1 MNFTVVNRCFDVGN
15 IVITGVSTSS
25 VFLVG
30 DTDCISLSS
39 ILIHRLNLS
48 LSGRLSR
55 WRRNHDSQNVQSEV
69 LKVHSVG
76 ISSTLQIGDT
86 EEQFLKSKVLAVQR
100 YLSLFTEMKGH
111 LNRMIFSFSGSR
123 SRNFSQKP
131 AYARLF
137 P

>member
-1 MNFTVVNRCFDVGN
+1 M
-15 IVITGVSTSS
+15 
-25 VFLVG
+25 
-30 DTDCISLSS
+30 
-39 ILIHRLNLS
+39 
-48 LSGRLSR
+48 SR

-111 LNRMIFSFSGSR
+111 LNRMISAFRQPIPQLLPETGVCSAFSMR
-123 SRNFSQKP
+123 SPSSV
-131 AYARLF
+131 
-137 P
+137 